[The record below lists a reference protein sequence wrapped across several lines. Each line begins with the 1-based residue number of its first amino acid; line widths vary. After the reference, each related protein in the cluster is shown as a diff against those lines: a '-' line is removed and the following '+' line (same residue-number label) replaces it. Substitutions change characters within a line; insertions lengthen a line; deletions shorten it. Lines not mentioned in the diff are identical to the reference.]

1 MSRKYFFVI
10 LILTL
15 FCLSLILYFFG
26 QQGPEAKQE
35 KTLAVRT
42 PFARYVTGSGVV
54 EPQSGNIY
62 IGIPF
67 NRIVKQVHVTIN
79 QAVKKGDLL
88 IELDHD
94 DLSANLQ
101 VKQQEYEKAL
111 ANFNKLK
118 ALPRQEDL
126 AIAEESIKK
135 AQIAL
140 QEAKAQHE
148 MIANLSHPAAIKKEE
163 RDRRLYQY
171 QQAEANLKEA
181 QTRFE
186 KVKAGAWQPD
196 LKIAHYQVEQAKADL
211 DALKVEI
218 ERTFIRS
225 PIDGTVLQIKIH
237 EGEMPNGTTTQ
248 PAIVIGNIDQLNLRV
263 SIDQFNITGISP
275 KASAVAFRQGNN
287 KEEFPLEF
295 IHMEPVMIP
304 KKYVTNAVEEQIDT
318 QVLEILYRIEENDAD
333 LFIGEQMD
341 VFIDKTK

>member
-88 IELDHD
+88 IELDH
-94 DLSANLQ
+94 
-101 VKQQEYEKAL
+101 
-111 ANFNKLK
+111 
-118 ALPRQEDL
+118 EDL